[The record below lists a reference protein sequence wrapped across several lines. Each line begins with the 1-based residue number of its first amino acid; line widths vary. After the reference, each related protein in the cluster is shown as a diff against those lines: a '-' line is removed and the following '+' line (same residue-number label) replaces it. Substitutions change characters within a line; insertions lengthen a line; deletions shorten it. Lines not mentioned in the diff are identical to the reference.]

1 MRRVDS
7 LEKTLMLAGIGGR
20 RRRGRQR
27 MRWLDGITDSMDMSL
42 SELPEL
48 VMDKGG
54 LVCCNSRGRKEEDT
68 TEWLNWTGSFL
79 LVQPLSWS
87 SLVVY
92 RTHFSAHVTI
102 WLRNCALLLHRIKR
116 RQHFKTTFFW
126 GEVGGLAHET
136 PTYQAFSPFQ
146 FASIAEWP

>member
-1 MRRVDS
+1 MWTADS
-7 LEKTLMLAGIGGR
+7 FEKTLMLGKIEGR
-20 RRRGRQR
+20 RRKGQQR
-27 MRWLDGITDSMDMSL
+27 MRWLDCNTNSMDMSL
-42 SELPEL
+42 SKLPEL
-48 VMDKGG
+48 VMDKGS
-54 LVCCNSRGRKEEDT
+54 LVCCNSWARKEEDT
-68 TEWLNWTGSFL
+68 TEWLNWTGSL

-92 RTHFSAHVTI
+92 RTHFSAHFTI

-126 GEVGGLAHET
+126 GGSGLAHET
-136 PTYQAFSPFQ
+136 PTYQALSPFQ